1 MKKTTFNYNATI
13 DSYKPTDCGR
23 FGKALEINVK
33 HLLNGNRGNSGKV
46 SAKGKTDV
54 KHKGVK
60 YEIKSNCGEINEN
73 ILTNDYIIYSYDSES
88 DWNNP
93 AACHVIPAKEFVEIV
108 ESLGL
113 MRKKV
118 STNGQLKKS
127 IQSYRNSKRKAL
139 AWMTAIDNYP
149 TLGELIG

>member
-1 MKKTTFNYNATI
+1 MKKQYNYNATI
-13 DSYKPTDCGR
+13 DNYKSTDCGR
-23 FGKALEINVK
+23 FGKALEVNVK
-33 HLLNGNRGNSGKV
+33 HLLNGNRGNSDKV
-46 SAKGKTDV
+46 SAKGKIDV
-54 KHKGVK
+54 KHKGLK

-73 ILTNDYIIYSYDSES
+73 ILTNDFIIYSYDSES

-93 AACHVIPAKEFVEIV
+93 TACHVIPAKEFIEIV